1 MWKFLDQGSNPCH
14 SCGLC
19 HSCGNARSLMVSLLR
34 WTKVL
39 NLMKSGLCGA
49 FVVVALT
56 VDVTPE
62 NPLPNPRFWR
72 TTCFFQELCLGLSS
86 VLNKFCF
93 FLCFLGP
100 HLQHMEVPRLRGESE
115 LQLLAY
121 DTATATQDLSHI
133 CNLHRSSWQCQISN
147 PLSKARDQTC
157 ILMDTSQIR
166 FCWATMG
173 TPGIC
178 IFKSPSWPLDLLVH
192 SQS

>member
-121 DTATATQDLSHI
+121 TTATQDLSHI
-133 CNLHRSSWQCQISN
+133 CSLHHTSRQCRILN
-147 PLSKARDQTC
+147 PWSEARDWTHS
-157 ILMDTSQIR
+157 LMVPSQIC
-166 FCWATMG
+166 FCCATTG
-173 TPGIC
+173 TPWASFWIWC
-178 IFKSPSWPLDLLVH
+178 EMRA
-192 SQS
+192 